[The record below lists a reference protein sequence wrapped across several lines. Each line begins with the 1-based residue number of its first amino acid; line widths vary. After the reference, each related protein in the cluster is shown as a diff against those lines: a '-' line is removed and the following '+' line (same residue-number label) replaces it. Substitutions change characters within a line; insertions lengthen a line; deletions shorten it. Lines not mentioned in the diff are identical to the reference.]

1 MNFKRYYYMMMN
13 GKPIK
18 ESMPIL
24 VYNYDGA
31 EIETDSVEK
40 IIDEVVG
47 EILKAERNSF
57 GPPIDKRQLRLLRM
71 CEGELNHLRKLRA
84 EEEKK
89 WEEDHECDDGYKY
102 LFCKKKHD
110 ECMRYYDYWIEDS
123 KYHYE
128 KSMEM
133 LRKYYEKEEKQA
145 KKDSGKIIK
154 IIPNRE
160 FKKE

>member
-1 MNFKRYYYMMMN
+1 MNFKRYYYMMIS

-40 IIDEVVG
+40 IINEVVG
-47 EILKAERNSF
+47 EILKEKRNSF

-71 CEGELNHLRKLRA
+71 CEGELNYLLKLRE

-89 WEEDHECDDGYKY
+89 WEEDHEYDDGYKY
-102 LFCKKKHD
+102 LFCKKQHD
-110 ECMRYYDYWIEDS
+110 EEMRDYDYWIEDS
-123 KYHYE
+123 EYWYE
-128 KSMEM
+128 QSMEM
-133 LRKYYEKEEKQA
+133 LRLYYEKKEKQA
-145 KKDSGKIIK
+145 KKDNGKIIK
-154 IIPNRE
+154 IRPNRE
-160 FKKE
+160 FEGA

>member
-1 MNFKRYYYMMMN
+1 MNFKRYYYMMMS

-47 EILKAERNSF
+47 EILKEKRNSF

-71 CEGELNHLRKLRA
+71 CEGELNHLLKLRA
-84 EEEKK
+84 EEEKN
-89 WEEDHECDDGYKY
+89 G
-102 LFCKKKHD
+102 KKNMSAMMD
-110 ECMRYYDYWIEDS
+110 TNIFS
-123 KYHYE
+123 A
-128 KSMEM
+128 KSNTMS
-133 LRKYYEKEEKQA
+133 A
-145 KKDSGKIIK
+145 
-154 IIPNRE
+154 
-160 FKKE
+160 

>member
-1 MNFKRYYYMMMN
+1 MNFKRRYYLFMT
-13 GKPIK
+13 KKTIPIK
-18 ESMPIL
+18 ELEPIL

-71 CEGELNHLRKLRA
+71 CEGELNHIRKLR
-84 EEEKK
+84 EEEKKK
-89 WEEDHECDDGYKY
+89 WEEDHECGDGYKY
-102 LFCKKKHD
+102 LFCKKQHD
-110 ECMRYYDYWIEDS
+110 ECMRDYDYWIEDS

-128 KSMEM
+128 QSMEM
-133 LRKYYEKEEKQA
+133 LRRYYEKKEKQA
-145 KKDSGKIIK
+145 KKDNGKIIK
-154 IIPNRE
+154 IRPNR
-160 FKKE
+160 

>member
-1 MNFKRYYYMMMN
+1 MNFKRYYYMMMS

-18 ESMPIL
+18 KSMPIL
-24 VYNYDGA
+24 VCNYDGA

-57 GPPIDKRQLRLLRM
+57 GPPIDKRYLRLLRM
-71 CEGELNHLRKLRA
+71 CEGELNRLRKLKA

-102 LFCKKKHD
+102 LFYKKQHD
-110 ECMRYYDYWIEDS
+110 ECVRDYDYWIEDS

-128 KSMEM
+128 QSMEM
-133 LRKYYEKEEKQA
+133 LRRYYEKKEKQA
-145 KKDSGKIIK
+145 KKDNGKIIK
-154 IIPNRE
+154 IRPNRE
-160 FKKE
+160 FGDE

>member
-1 MNFKRYYYMMMN
+1 MNFNRYYYMMIG

-31 EIETDSVEK
+31 EIEVDSVEK
-40 IIDEVVG
+40 IIDEVVD

-57 GPPIDKRQLRLLRM
+57 GPPIDKRQLSLLRM

-84 EEEKK
+84 EKEKK
-89 WEEDHECDDGYKY
+89 WEEDHEYDDGYKY
-102 LFCKKKHD
+102 LFSKKQHD
-110 ECMRYYDYWIEDS
+110 ECMRDYDYWIEDS

-128 KSMEM
+128 QSMET
-133 LRKYYEKEEKQA
+133 LRRYYEKKEKQT
-145 KKDSGKIIK
+145 KKDIGKIIK
-154 IIPNRE
+154 IRPNRE
-160 FKKE
+160 FKEK

>member
-1 MNFKRYYYMMMN
+1 MNFKRYYYMMMS

-31 EIETDSVEK
+31 EIETDSIEK

-47 EILKAERNSF
+47 EILKAERNYF

-71 CEGELNHLRKLRA
+71 CEGELNYILKLR
-84 EEEKK
+84 EEEERK

-102 LFCKKKHD
+102 LFCKKQHD
-110 ECMRYYDYWIEDS
+110 ECMRDYDYWIDDS
-123 KYHYE
+123 EYWYE
-128 KSMEM
+128 QSMEM
-133 LRKYYEKEEKQA
+133 LRLYYEKKEKQA
-145 KKDSGKIIK
+145 KNDSGKIIK
-154 IIPNRE
+154 IRPNRE
-160 FKKE
+160 FKEV

>member
-1 MNFKRYYYMMMN
+1 MNFKRYYYMMMS

-24 VYNYDGA
+24 VYNYDGV
-31 EIETDSVEK
+31 EIETDSVER

-57 GPPIDKRQLRLLRM
+57 WPPIDKRYLRLLRM
-71 CEGELNHLRKLRA
+71 CEGELNHLRKLKA

-89 WEEDHECDDGYKY
+89 WEEDHERDDGYKY
-102 LFCKKKHD
+102 LFYKKQHD
-110 ECMRYYDYWIEDS
+110 ECMRDYDYLIEDS

-128 KSMEM
+128 QSMEM
-133 LRKYYEKEEKQA
+133 LRRYYEKKEKQA
-145 KKDSGKIIK
+145 KKDNGKIIK
-154 IIPNRE
+154 IRPNRE
-160 FKKE
+160 FKEE

>member
-1 MNFKRYYYMMMN
+1 MNFKRYYYMMMS

-31 EIETDSVEK
+31 EIETDSIEK

-47 EILKAERNSF
+47 EILKEKRNSF
-57 GPPIDKRQLRLLRM
+57 GPPIDKRQLMLLRM

-89 WEEDHECDDGYKY
+89 WEEEHECDDGYKY
-102 LFCKKKHD
+102 LFCKKQHD
-110 ECMRYYDYWIEDS
+110 ECMRDYDYWIDDS
-123 KYHYE
+123 KYWYE
-128 KSMEM
+128 QSMEM
-133 LRKYYEKEEKQA
+133 LRRYYEEKEKQA
-145 KKDSGKIIK
+145 KNDSGKIIK
-154 IIPNRE
+154 IRPNRE
-160 FKKE
+160 FGEV